1 MTRTHSGSLVAGGLN
16 WDSLPLKLFAGG
28 NAKFWNPADIDF
40 SRDRADWERLTED
53 ERDYATRLC
62 AQFIAG
68 EEAVT
73 EDIQPFM
80 AAMRAEGR
88 LGDEMYLTQ
97 FAFEEAKHTQVFR
110 LWLDAV
116 GITDDLHGY
125 LDDMPSYRTMFYE
138 ELPDCLNA
146 LSIDPSPAAQIRASV
161 TYNHIVEGML
171 ALTGYYAW
179 HKICV
184 ERGILPGMQELV
196 RRIGDDERRHMAWGT
211 FTCRRHVAA
220 DDANWAV
227 FETRMNELMPLGLR
241 LIEEGFALYD
251 PMPFDLF
258 EDEFM
263 QYAADKGMRRFGTI
277 NSARGRPLGEIDL
290 DYSPVQLED
299 TFADEDEK
307 ALAGVSPRR
316 SELPHPHGLG
326 VAERADAQAGEFAAV
341 AGSLDAAEPEFGVG
355 HRHPVDEDL
364 AGLDVVDEALL
375 LGLVV
380 GPGVG
385 PQPEGGGVGDL
396 DGFVDARGA
405 VHRGDRAE
413 DLFGVER
420 HVLGDVGDHRRRVE
434 PARPVGTSCR
444 RGGPSRPRRRR
455 RRPAWRFRRDPTRW
469 PADPRRCPGR
479 SDRRP

>member
-1 MTRTHSGSLVAGGLN
+1 MTRTGSNSLVAGGLN

-40 SRDRADWERLTED
+40 SRDRADWEKLNDD
-53 ERDYATRLC
+53 ERDFATRLC

-80 AAMRAEGR
+80 AAMREEGR

-116 GITDDLHGY
+116 GMTEDLQSY
-125 LDDMPSYRTMFYE
+125 LEPLPAYRTMFYD

-146 LSIDPSPAAQIRASV
+146 LSSDPSPAAQIRASV
-161 TYNHIVEGML
+161 TYNHVVEGML

-184 ERGILPGMQELV
+184 ARGILPGMQELV

-220 DDANWAV
+220 DDTNWTV
-227 FETRMNELMPLGLR
+227 FENRMNELMPLALDATVQ
-241 LIEEGFALYD
+241 GFALFEV
-251 PMPFDLF
+251 MPFDLVQ
-258 EDEFM
+258 DEFM

-277 NSARGRPLGEIDL
+277 SSARGRPLGEIDL

-299 TFADEDEK
+299 TFADEDAK
-307 ALAGVSPRR
+307 ALAGAS
-316 SELPHPHGLG
+316 
-326 VAERADAQAGEFAAV
+326 A
-341 AGSLDAAEPEFGVG
+341 
-355 HRHPVDEDL
+355 
-364 AGLDVVDEALL
+364 
-375 LGLVV
+375 
-380 GPGVG
+380 
-385 PQPEGGGVGDL
+385 
-396 DGFVDARGA
+396 
-405 VHRGDRAE
+405 
-413 DLFGVER
+413 
-420 HVLGDVGDHRRRVE
+420 
-434 PARPVGTSCR
+434 
-444 RGGPSRPRRRR
+444 
-455 RRPAWRFRRDPTRW
+455 
-469 PADPRRCPGR
+469 
-479 SDRRP
+479 